1 MYTRL
6 RCAVL
11 FLLLLSSACSQQKT
25 YTRFSALPSASS
37 LMSLPLCNPLGPPR
51 SWSVSVGIDQYRD
64 PGIPKLHG
72 ASHDAWVMHHFFSS
86 PEGGKVPIERRIL
99 LLNHKATR
107 ANFEFALGRF
117 LAKACPQDTIYIYFA
132 GHGAPEPDRPDD
144 AFLFTY
150 DTDLN
155 NLVGTS
161 LSMRQLPE
169 FLKWRA
175 GDVGHL
181 VMLLDACHSGQI
193 NFPKK
198 RGVRLATTQTFR
210 TVPNQQPTPQEA
222 VDKKARFKRAQS
234 VYKQIQNLNKE
245 QPKWSVITATSSTQ
259 LASEFSDVSQC
270 PYTTVGYK
278 GGLFTCTLIEGLRG
292 HADQNK
298 DGETSLSE
306 LHSFVEDRVNKLSN
320 GNQTPQWLGSDIKLP
335 LLKSDLQVPIIPKTL
350 LYPPSKDASTLTKTL
365 AWSSAASV
373 LASLGLSAVTYQ
385 RWDQVNTYNNAGRA
399 TVSASQYEAAED
411 DYRDSLN
418 PLFWSSITT
427 GVLLTAASS
436 SYMVDKYYQPS
447 YDEKSWFT
455 IRSLDTKREQ
465 K

>member
-1 MYTRL
+1 MYL
-6 RCAVL
+6 SIRCVL
-11 FLLLLSSACSQQKT
+11 LTVTLVLTGCNQQKT
-25 YTRFSALPSASS
+25 YTRFSALPSATA
-37 LMSLPLCNPLGPPR
+37 LMSLPLCNPLGQPR
-51 SWSVSVGIDQYRD
+51 SWSVSVGIDQYQD

-99 LLNHKATR
+99 LLNHRATR

-150 DTDLN
+150 DTRLS

-198 RGVRLATTQTFR
+198 RGVRVAPVQSFR
-210 TVPNQQPTPQEA
+210 QVPNQEKSA
-222 VDKKARFKRAQS
+222 EEIAEEKERYKRAQS
-234 VYKQIQNLNKE
+234 VYDQIKNLNKE

-259 LASEFSDVSQC
+259 LASEFADVSQC

-292 HADQNK
+292 QADQNK

-306 LHSFVEDRVNKLSN
+306 LHQFVEEKVNKLSN
-320 GNQTPQWLGSDIKLP
+320 GSQTPQWLGSDIKLP
-335 LLKSDLQVPIIPKTL
+335 LLKTDLQIPIIPKNL
-350 LYPPSKDASTLTKTL
+350 LYPPSEETSTLTKVLT
-365 AWSSAASV
+365 WSGGIST

-385 RWDQVNTYNNAGRA
+385 RWDQVNTYNNSGRA
-399 TVSASQYEAAED
+399 TVSASTYEAAEN
-411 DYRDSLN
+411 DYRASTD
-418 PLFWSSITT
+418 PLLWSSISTS
-427 GVLLTAASS
+427 VLLVAASS
-436 SYMVDKYYQPS
+436 SYLIDKFYQPT
-447 YDEKSWFT
+447 YNEKSWFT
-455 IRSLDTKREQ
+455 IRSLQTKRGQ